1 MMNEKD
7 RRQVNDESLKQF
19 FSQWDTDW
27 RWLLLLGLR
36 ALRRNTKELG
46 DAAAATTGASDW
58 AHDEYLYGPVSLG
71 VTAAAV
77 NEAAQYCEDLFALIK
92 FLREPTHF
100 VRKMMSYG
108 AGQVVNFGH
117 SLGKLTDE
125 KLRRMYLVPDAAR
138 IAAGLSGAIE
148 PAEDADHAEEGV
160 ERLAAMTREV
170 VEWHKTYEAFHLQ
183 YKHGLKVA
191 LRPFGTPTL
200 DAIAER
206 KTSVRAPLFA
216 FSNDSAAQ
224 IPARPT
230 DQQVLAFQI
239 HSAVMQK
246 HLSELDR
253 DRSLLTLRFG
263 GPEVDLDRVVEIG
276 RTVLQ
281 LLRIAKHNRLV
292 VADGL
297 DINGQQR
304 FVLPAQRN
312 GWGQLELTLS
322 LQQPLKLEDFL

>member
-1 MMNEKD
+1 MNETE
-7 RRQVNDESLKQF
+7 RRQVNDESLRQF

-36 ALRRNTKELG
+36 DLRRSTKQLG
-46 DAAAATTGASDW
+46 GAAAATTGAGDW
-58 AHDEYLYGPVSLG
+58 ADDEYLFGPVALG

-77 NEAAQYCEDLFALIK
+77 NEAAQYCEDLFALLK

-100 VRKMMSYG
+100 VRKMMSYS

-138 IAAGLSGAIE
+138 IVAGISGAVE
-148 PAEDADHAEEGV
+148 PVEDARRAQEGV
-160 ERLAAMTREV
+160 ERLTAMTREI
-170 VEWHKTYEAFHLQ
+170 VEWHETYEPFHLQ

-191 LRPFGTPTL
+191 LRPFGKPTSE
-200 DAIAER
+200 AIAER
-206 KTSVRAPLFA
+206 KASVRAPLFM

-224 IPARPT
+224 VATRPP
-230 DQQVLAFQI
+230 DQQVLAI
-239 HSAVMQK
+239 NISSAVMQK
-246 HLSELDR
+246 NLTELDR

-263 GPEVDLDRVVEIG
+263 GPEVDLDRIVAIG

-281 LLRIAKHNRLV
+281 LLRVAKHNRLM
-292 VADGL
+292 VAEGL
-297 DINGQQR
+297 DTNGQQR
-304 FVLPAQRN
+304 FVLPAQRD
-312 GWGQLELTLS
+312 GWGQLELSLS
-322 LQQPLKLEDFL
+322 LQQPLILGDFL

>member
-36 ALRRNTKELG
+36 DLRRNTKQLG
-46 DAAAATTGASDW
+46 DAAAAATGASDW
-58 AHDEYLYGPVSLG
+58 ADDKYLFGPVSLG

-77 NEAAQYCEDLFALIK
+77 NEAAQYCEDLFALLK
-92 FLREPTHF
+92 YLREPTHF
-100 VRKMMSYG
+100 VRKMMSYS

-125 KLRRMYLVPDAAR
+125 KLARMYLVPDAPR
-138 IAAGLSGAIE
+138 IAAGLSGALE
-148 PAEDADHAEEGV
+148 PVEDARRADEGV
-160 ERLAAMTREV
+160 ERLAAMTREI
-170 VEWHKTYEAFHLQ
+170 VEWHKTYEPFHLQ

-191 LRPFGTPTL
+191 LRPFGTPTSE
-200 DAIAER
+200 AVAER
-206 KTSVRAPLFA
+206 KANVRAPLFA

-224 IPARPT
+224 MPARPA
-230 DQQVLAFQI
+230 DQQVLAF
-239 HSAVMQK
+239 HLNSAVMQK
-246 HLSELDR
+246 NLSELDR

-281 LLRIAKHNRLV
+281 LLRIAKHNRLM

-297 DINGQQR
+297 DTNGMQR
-304 FVLPAQRN
+304 FVLPAQRR
-312 GWGQLELTLS
+312 GWGQLELALS